1 MSNDLFWEFENNNR
15 FSKSEYSFEEAEKL
29 NRTLVNCSNCKNC
42 IKCSDCKECIDCINC
57 KKCVKCKKSSKCI
70 NCEECSF
77 CFDCVNCSWCL
88 DKKSLKDIHNP
99 SWR

>member
-1 MSNDLFWEFENNNR
+1 MSNDLYWEFENNNR

-29 NRTLVNCSNCKNC
+29 NRTLVNCSNCENCSFCLDCVNCIACKNC
-42 IKCSDCKECIDCINC
+42 IKCSDCKE
-57 KKCVKCKKSSKCI
+57 CI

-77 CFDCVNCSWCL
+77 CFDCVNCSWCI
-88 DKKSLKDIHNP
+88 DKESVKDIHNP